1 MHDII
6 NTRDIIREGKMI
18 PAINSATSFKKIYK
32 PNDNPFSKSQ
42 MNVINNIE
50 KKIANKAE
58 EKDFLIEPCG
68 KKGVE
73 LHRIYGVVEHNYP
86 YSYLNCTFDKKVY
99 CGFYDEFTPF
109 NPENIDLIEENH
121 INAQACLNIAK
132 NILIAI
138 LASAALIGGAL
149 AVRNKINT
157 TKAQTEFIQKT
168 DTLKNSMIKNIK

>member
-1 MHDII
+1 
-6 NTRDIIREGKMI
+6 MI

-32 PNDNPFSKSQ
+32 PNDKYFSKSQ
-42 MNVINNIE
+42 LNVIKDVE
-50 KKIANKAE
+50 RKLADKAE
-58 EKDFLIEPCG
+58 KKDFLIEPYG
-68 KKGVE
+68 KRRVE
-73 LHRIYGVVEHNYP
+73 LHRIYGVVEHSPDP
-86 YSYLNCTFDKKVY
+86 YSRLNCTFDKKVY
-99 CGFYDEFTPF
+99 CGSCDEFTPF
-109 NPENIDLIEENH
+109 NPENIDLVEENH
-121 INAQACLNIAK
+121 INAQACLNVAK